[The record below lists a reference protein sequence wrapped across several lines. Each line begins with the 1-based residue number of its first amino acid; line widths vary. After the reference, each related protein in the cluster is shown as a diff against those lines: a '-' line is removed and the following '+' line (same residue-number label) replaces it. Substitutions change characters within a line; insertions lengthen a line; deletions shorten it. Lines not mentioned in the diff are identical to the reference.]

1 MNDMPPMKKILVS
14 ACLLGEHVRY
24 NGIQILYTSTVLEK
38 WRQEG
43 RLISFCAEIAGGLPV
58 PRPAAEIVG
67 GDGVTVIN
75 GNAKVINI
83 KGKNVTKYFIAGAR
97 KALETARMHGITIA
111 VLKENSPSCGS
122 SYIYDGNFSGRR
134 KRGQGVTTALLKRN
148 GICVFSEEQ
157 IRKIKQPQE
166 IHP

>member
-1 MNDMPPMKKILVS
+1 MPPMRKILVS
-14 ACLLGEHVRY
+14 SCLLGEYVRY
-24 NGIQILYTSTVLEK
+24 NGIQIPYTSTVLEK

-43 RLISFCAEIAGGLPV
+43 RLISFCAEVAAGLPV

-67 GDGVTVIN
+67 GDGVTVID

-83 KGKNVTKYFIAGAR
+83 KGKDVTKYFIAGAH
-97 KALETARMHGITIA
+97 KALRTARMHGITIA

-148 GICVFSEEQ
+148 GICVFSEEE
-157 IRKIKQPQE
+157 IWKIKPNAL
-166 IHP
+166 I

>member
-1 MNDMPPMKKILVS
+1 MIKILIS
-14 ACLLGEHVRY
+14 SCLLGEHVRY
-24 NGIQILYTSTVLEK
+24 NAIAIPYTSTVLEK

-43 RLISFCAEIAGGLPV
+43 RLISFCAEVAAGLPV

-67 GDGVTVIN
+67 GDGVTVID

-83 KGKNVTKYFIAGAR
+83 KGKDVTKYFIAGAH
-97 KALETARMHGITIA
+97 KALIA

-148 GICVFSEEQ
+148 GICVFNEKE
-157 IRKIKQPQE
+157 IWKIKPNAL
-166 IHP
+166 I

>member
-1 MNDMPPMKKILVS
+1 MRKILVS
-14 ACLLGEHVRY
+14 SCLLGEYVRY
-24 NGIQILYTSTVLEK
+24 NGLPIPYTSTVLEK

-43 RLISFCAEIAGGLPV
+43 RLISFCAEVAAGLPV
-58 PRPAAEIVG
+58 PRPAAEILG
-67 GDGVTVIN
+67 GDGVAVID

-83 KGKNVTKYFIAGAR
+83 KEKDVTKYFIDGAH

-148 GICVFSEEQ
+148 GIRVFSEEE
-157 IRKIKQPQE
+157 IRRIKPNAL
-166 IHP
+166 I